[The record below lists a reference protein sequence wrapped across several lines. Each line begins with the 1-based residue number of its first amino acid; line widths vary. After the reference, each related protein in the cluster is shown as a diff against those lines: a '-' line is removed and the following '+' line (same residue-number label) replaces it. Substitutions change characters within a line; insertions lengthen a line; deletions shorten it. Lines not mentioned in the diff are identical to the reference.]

1 MSETSSR
8 GEGSQGVL
16 ESAWHAKICSSGC
29 GVVLCSVACNEICV
43 VKVVHVVLCSV
54 ETCIWWHAKICGVV
68 TCVFCSVVLCGM
80 QKALLKEYILYCMV
94 MTHASG
100 GMRRFAV

>member
-1 MSETSSR
+1 MSL
-8 GEGSQGVL
+8 GEG
-16 ESAWHAKICSSGC
+16 AWHVEICSTGC
-29 GVVLCSVACNEICV
+29 CVVLCSVACNEICV
-43 VKVVHVVLCSV
+43 VKVLHVVSKCRDI
-54 ETCIWWHAKICGVV
+54 CKWWHAKICGVV

-80 QKALLKEYILYCMV
+80 QKALLKKYILYCMV